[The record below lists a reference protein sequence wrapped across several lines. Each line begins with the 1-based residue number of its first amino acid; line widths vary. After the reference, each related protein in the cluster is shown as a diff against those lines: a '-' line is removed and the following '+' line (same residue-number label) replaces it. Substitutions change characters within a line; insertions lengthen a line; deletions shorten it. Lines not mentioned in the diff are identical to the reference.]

1 MSYDS
6 YLKRINKATDGADDA
21 MKLLRLTCLMGALTF
36 TKDPKGGYL
45 MRISR
50 EHVENTVAFYLTLKT
65 AEAGVEQRFFRKAYT
80 DLLMDELEDTYKEFQ
95 WLLKSVQNDDN
106 NYAPEDWARAVMSN
120 ALTKTGGDPNAEARS
135 FNVFQGLKAKSL
147 DTLN

>member
-6 YLKRINKATDGADDA
+6 YLKRIDKATNNEDEA
-21 MKLLRLTCLMGALTF
+21 MALLRLTCLLGALTF

-45 MRISR
+45 MKINR
-50 EHVENTVAFYLTLKT
+50 EHVESTVSFYLTLRT
-65 AEAGVEQRFFRKAYT
+65 CQAGVEQRFFVKAYT
-80 DLLMDELEDTYKEFQ
+80 DLLMDELGETYKEFQ
-95 WLLKSVQNDDN
+95 WLLKSVQGDEND
-106 NYAPEDWARAVMSN
+106 YAPEDWARAVMTNSII
-120 ALTKTGGDPNAEARS
+120 KTGGDPNAEARS